1 MAKYTEGEI
10 FIIENTKKGNFAFA
24 AEIILFDFC
33 LERFESKDHESTNKE
48 IIWRKCWSLDLD
60 ENEENSSFEFQS
72 HKKEKNLIGKIKK
85 KSNNI
90 FRSIEEDLNL
100 NLNKGKIHLNE
111 NDVNTKDC

>member
-10 FIIENTKKGNFAFA
+10 FIIENTIKGNFAFT

-72 HKKEKNLIGKIKK
+72 HKKE
-85 KSNNI
+85 
-90 FRSIEEDLNL
+90 
-100 NLNKGKIHLNE
+100 NKPKMAYSR
-111 NDVNTKDC
+111 DAFMRD